1 MGKLVVLLIS
11 VLTIFTSPC
20 GESPNGI
27 TVSPSPSPTS
37 AAIEATAEPQE
48 EQTEEYDEGYG
59 GFLELPHR
67 EEAAPSDNGEN
78 ENVQTFTFSVDCHNA
93 LLSDQLKDGLRAVLP
108 ADGFIAPAAEYEL
121 TEGATVYDALMTAAE
136 KYGFEVKC
144 TSDYV
149 SAIGDLGEFDCGPF
163 SGWMYL
169 INGEAILMPMDS
181 YVIND
186 GDIVRIAYTCSFG
199 DDLGNEVE

>member
-59 GFLELPHR
+59 GFLEPTHN
-67 EEAAPSDNGEN
+67 EDNK
-78 ENVQTFTFSVDCHNA
+78 NVHAFTFSIACHNA
-93 LLSDQLKDGLRAVLP
+93 LSSDKLSDELRALLP
-108 ADGFIAPAAEYEL
+108 SDGFIAPVSEYNL
-121 TEGATVYDALMTAAE
+121 TEGMTVYDALKAALS
-136 KYGFEVKC
+136 KYGFAADYK
-144 TSDYV
+144 SGYV
-149 SAIGDLGEFDCGPF
+149 SGIGGLYEFDCGGS
-163 SGWMYL
+163 SGWMYTV
-169 INGEAILMPMDS
+169 NGEVTMAP
-181 YVIND
+181 INMYKIKD
-186 GDIVRIAYTCSFG
+186 GDVVQIAYTVSLG
-199 DDLGNEVE
+199 SDLGHEVN